1 MPAMA
6 PRASVVLSTYNQPH
20 ALDLALHGYARQS
33 TQDFEIVIG
42 DDGSG
47 SETAEVIARHQRS
60 LPVSLVHAW
69 QPNQGFRKAKAM
81 NRAALKSRGAWLIFS
96 DGDCIPSRTFVEEHL
111 AGAREGHYIVG
122 GHLRLSASDTS
133 ALTVDDVLSGR
144 FERLGTPL
152 ERANLW
158 LTHWKSLVYI
168 ALRKRRKPKFYG
180 LNHSLSRDTFFGV
193 NGLDSTYSGSAKEDS
208 DLRNRLQLAG
218 VRPIS
223 LWHRARVYHQHH
235 PAHRTRLAWRE
246 AAAYYNRK
254 NLRPEAPDGLR
265 ELAAE
270 IAAERPTG

>member
-1 MPAMA
+1 MPPMA
-6 PRASVVLSTYNQPH
+6 PRASVLLSTYNQPH
-20 ALDLALHGYARQS
+20 VLDLALHGYARQS

-47 SETAEVIARHQRS
+47 SETAELIARHQRS
-60 LPVSLVHAW
+60 LPVPLLHAW
-69 QPNQGFRKAKAM
+69 QPNRGFRKAKAM

-111 AGAREGHYIVG
+111 AAAREGRYIVG
-122 GHLRLSASDTS
+122 GHLRLSAEETR
-133 ALTVDDVLSGR
+133 ALTADDVRSGR

-158 LTHWKSLVYI
+158 LTHWRSLVYI

-180 LNHSLSRDTFFGV
+180 LNFSLSRDTFFGV
-193 NGLDSTYSGSAKEDS
+193 NGLDSTFAGSGKEDS

-218 VRPIS
+218 ARATS
-223 LWHRARVYHQHH
+223 LWHRARVYHQYH
-235 PAHRTRLAWRE
+235 PPHNARLAWRE
-246 AAAYYNRK
+246 AGAYYNRDDLK
-254 NLRPEAPDGLR
+254 PEAPDGLR